1 MGSKLAMHPKLRKK
15 AQNWDYYEQ
24 THQRGLDSPRTSLRG
39 QCVSQACAVRAKG
52 GASPPARRL
61 RGTILAA
68 ASAKPLLCAMHF
80 HYKPASYCSMS
91 YVTPSEVV
99 DHMLTAGRSK
109 LACGRTNMLLRSS
122 LAAGILSLA
131 VCLAVTTSVQTGVK
145 LYGALIFPTGF
156 VILILLGLDLVT
168 GNFALAPLPI
178 LNRESTTIRS
188 VFRNWTFVFAGNLL
202 GSLLIAALV
211 ATSMT
216 MGFSGSS
223 SPEAD
228 VIKSIAV
235 AKTQGYAA
243 LGASGMLVVIVR
255 AILCNWMVTLGVV
268 LGMTS
273 KNTGGKILAMWLPIM
288 MFFGLGYEHAV
299 VNMFV
304 IPLGMI
310 LGADV
315 TWAEWWLWNQIPVTI
330 GNMLGGMAL
339 TGAAL
344 YAIHAQPLAAPPRES
359 HAAAATA
366 IAPSGGNS
374 QKAAKEVGATAEAT
388 LV

>member
-1 MGSKLAMHPKLRKK
+1 
-15 AQNWDYYEQ
+15 
-24 THQRGLDSPRTSLRG
+24 
-39 QCVSQACAVRAKG
+39 
-52 GASPPARRL
+52 
-61 RGTILAA
+61 
-68 ASAKPLLCAMHF
+68 
-80 HYKPASYCSMS
+80 MS
-91 YVTPSEVV
+91 YVTPSDVV
-99 DHMLTAGRSK
+99 DQMVTVGRSK
-109 LACGRTNMLLRSS
+109 LACGRANMLLRSS

-145 LYGALIFPTGF
+145 LCGALIFPTGF

-178 LNRESTTIRS
+178 LNRESVKIRS
-188 VFRNWTFVFAGNLL
+188 VIRNWTFVFAGNLL
-202 GSLLIAALV
+202 GSLVVAGLV
-211 ATSMT
+211 AASMT
-216 MGFSGSS
+216 MGFSGTS

-228 VIKSIAV
+228 VIKFIAV
-235 AKTQGYAA
+235 AKTQGYATI
-243 LGASGMLVVIVR
+243 GASGMLAVTVR

-310 LGADV
+310 LGAEVSFAD
-315 TWAEWWLWNQIPVTI
+315 WWLWNQIPVTI
-330 GNMLGGMAL
+330 GNMIGGLAL
-339 TGAAL
+339 TGVAL
-344 YAIHAQPLAAPPRES
+344 YAIHAKPTAAPPQES
-359 HAAAATA
+359 YSGEPTTLARPSRNPKESMHES
-366 IAPSGGNS
+366 APS
-374 QKAAKEVGATAEAT
+374 VEAT